1 MDFVL
6 FNTALDANGFHF
18 MFFDFL
24 EHGALFRIGLDVDR
38 KSFNLHLFGFDIITI
53 GQPYC

>member
-24 EHGALFRIGLDVDR
+24 ERGALFRIGLDVDR